1 MGGKV
6 LERFGTSSFKV
17 SQIYNKRNL
26 PEDTGRVA
34 RFRVWEPRTKTS
46 PFLSNAYLKA
56 KHLGPQK
63 ETKGLLHISGAH
75 QVSYSLNSEY
85 PPYLE
90 GQGDSVSRL
99 IREISRIT
107 IWAVG
112 VINLLTKSA

>member
-1 MGGKV
+1 MRGQG
-6 LERFGTSSFKV
+6 LERFGTSSFKA

-34 RFRVWEPRTKTS
+34 RFRVWEPRTKRS
-46 PFLSNAYLKA
+46 PFFSNAYFK

-90 GQGDSVSRL
+90 GQGDLVSRL

-107 IWAVG
+107 IWVVG